1 MKFLTLLFSIALMF
15 NANAG
20 LITTDTDNNSYDIGD
35 IITVDFVINNP
46 NPVIDFTYFEF
57 VFDESIYDFINV
69 GFTSNVDSY
78 LDWNSY
84 AELDFFTSNII
95 VISAEWLS
103 GWQTALGNSFT
114 LAQATFELTSDAFN
128 SDFLSLDYIE
138 VIDVTANGDVYLD
151 ESEFQVAVPE
161 PTTLLLF
168 AGVAL
173 MLFVNRRKTV
183 R

>member
-1 MKFLTLLFSIALMF
+1 MKFLTLLFSIALMC

-20 LITTDTDNNSYDIGD
+20 LITTDTDKSNYVIGD

-46 NPVIDFTYFEF
+46 NPIIDFTYFEF
-57 VFDESIYDFINV
+57 VFDETIYNFKSIDFTN
-69 GFTSNVDSY
+69 NVDSY
-78 LDWNSY
+78 LDWSSY
-84 AELDFFTSNII
+84 AELDFFSSNII
-95 VISAEWLS
+95 AISAEWLS
-103 GWQTALGNSFT
+103 GWQTALGNSFM
-114 LAQATFELTSDAFN
+114 LAQARFELTADSFN

-138 VIDVTANGDVYLD
+138 VIDVTTNGDIYLD

-168 AGVAL
+168 SGVAL
-173 MLFVNRRKTV
+173 MLLVNRRKMV